1 MRFSEIRDAIASYA
15 GQTDSGS
22 FSLILKRSVNDVYKR
37 ILDSGQ
43 VAHEHREFSFT
54 PAVSKSQ
61 HGLPLYVRKVINIED
76 PTTPSF
82 IWRTTAREYDR
93 KHPGTTETGTP
104 REAYSLGMRGVEK
117 FPNSDGKISFVS
129 SSASDSGTNY
139 KIRITGFNTSG
150 VLTTETVQLS
160 GTSAV
165 ETTNDYDSD
174 LGIERVTKVPGTDI
188 VFSGDVTV
196 KDDDAN
202 TLAVIP
208 TFWDSPDYEWIEF
221 HPGVGSTAITY
232 TIRADMRKPPLV
244 NDEDWPEFD
253 QEFHD
258 LLIFGVTMDLLP
270 TLGQSS
276 VADRHRSTF
285 ERRWREFE
293 GVTNDTQGGF
303 HVFANVQAASQGWS
317 QRPSRPLIQGVD
329 RGLAQ

>member
-1 MRFSEIRDAIASYA
+1 VRFSEIRDAVASYA
-15 GQTDSGS
+15 GQNDTGA
-22 FSLILKRSVNDVYKR
+22 FSNILKRSINDVYKR

-54 PAVSKSQ
+54 PATSKSQ

-117 FPNSDGKISFVS
+117 FPNSDGVISFVS
-129 SSASDSGTNY
+129 DDASDSGQDY

-150 VLTTETVQLS
+150 VLITETVQLS

-165 ETTNDYDSD
+165 TTTNSYDST
-174 LGIERVTKVPGTDI
+174 LGIERVTKVPGTSL
-188 VFSGDVTV
+188 VFSGNVTV

-202 TLAVIP
+202 TISVIP

-221 HPGVGSTAITY
+221 HPGVGDTAITY

-258 LLIFGVTMDLLP
+258 LLVFGTTMDLLP

-276 VADRHRSTF
+276 VADRHRATF

-303 HVFANVQAASQGWS
+303 HVFANVQAAAQGWS
-317 QRPSRPLIQGVD
+317 QRPNSPLIRGVD
-329 RGLAQ
+329 MGLAQ